1 MAIPKKIHWCWL
13 SGDPIPKKLQKCIN
27 SWKRI
32 MPDYEIILWDKQRF
46 DIFSVK
52 FVEEACAARK
62 WAFAAD
68 YIRVY
73 ALYTEGGIY
82 LDSDV
87 KVFRRFDKFLKHSA
101 FSSIEHHV
109 GTKAWTNSK
118 KYGSAYNA
126 IQAAVI
132 GAEKGNGWIKMCMDH
147 YLSTNFSLREDGSV
161 NVDTSPDI
169 FAHYAHIQYGFKY
182 DEHYNTMQELKD
194 GIVIYP
200 QKVFASAYTGAA
212 LNSYALHLCNA
223 SWLKKSDSLLYKLDT
238 KLCTNSRFFAMLHYK
253 IKQLLR
259 KIFPDII

>member
-13 SGDPIPKKLQKCIN
+13 SGEPLPKNLQKCVN
-27 SWKRI
+27 SWQRI

-46 DIFSVK
+46 DIHSVK
-52 FVEEACAARK
+52 FVEDACAARK

-87 KVFRRFDKFLKHSA
+87 KVFRRFDKFLHNAA

-109 GTKAWTNSK
+109 GVKAWTNSE
-118 KYGSAYNA
+118 KYGSSYNA

-132 GAEKGNGWIKMCMDH
+132 GAEKNHNWIKMCMEH
-147 YLSTNFSLREDGSV
+147 YHKTTFSLREDGSV

-169 FAHYAHIQYGFKY
+169 FAHYAHINYGFKY
-182 DEHYNTMQELKD
+182 DEHYNKMQKLED

-200 QKVFASAYTGAA
+200 QKVFASAFSGAT
-212 LNSYALHLCNA
+212 LNSYALHLCNK
-223 SWLKKSDSLLYKLDT
+223 SWLKTQNSLLYKIDT

-259 KIFPDII
+259 KIFPNII

>member
-13 SGDPIPKKLQKCIN
+13 SDDPVPKKLQKCIN

-32 MPDYEIILWDKQRF
+32 MPDYEIILWNKQRF
-46 DIFSVK
+46 DVNSVK
-52 FVEEACAARK
+52 FVNDAYLARK

-68 YIRVY
+68 YIRLH

-87 KVFRRFDKFLKHSA
+87 KVFRRFDKFLQHSA

-109 GTKAWTNSK
+109 GAKAWTNAT
-118 KYGSAYNA
+118 KYGQSYNA
-126 IQAAVI
+126 VQAAVI
-132 GAEKGNGWIKMCMDH
+132 GAEKGNEWIKLCMEH
-147 YLSTNFSLREDGSV
+147 YLSTEFKLREDGSV

-169 FAHYAHIQYGFKY
+169 FAHYAHIHYGFNY
-182 DEHYNTMQELKD
+182 NEHYNHKQELKD

-200 QKVFASAYTGAA
+200 QKVFASAYTGATI
-212 LNSYALHLCNA
+212 NSYALHLCNA
-223 SWLKKSDSLLYKLDT
+223 SWLKKPNSLLYKIDA

-253 IKQLLR
+253 IKQLIR